1 MGKKSLLKSTSKK
14 KAAPKKTT
22 TKKTAAKKKAG
33 AKKNTAKKSTPKKK
47 AAAKKKS
54 KAGATKGPAVK
65 KTSGAKPVAE
75 IKEEKTTPE
84 IEAITPEEKPQAT
97 IVEATNSELIAGKKA
112 EPVDKVTEEESPAV
126 VIQSEEHT
134 KDTNSEEPET
144 ADKLYEEKATE
155 TVIHDEEAT
164 DEAANEE
171 VAIDTTIKKPET
183 DEEFKNDITG
193 PASAD
198 AIEELNPVP
207 ASTIHKTIHNNPE
220 TFPPPGKIAH
230 ENADST
236 GKMPI
241 IFGAALLV
249 IIMILITGISISN
262 SKKYY
267 LEYRNGAIKI
277 FKGTFEPVGK
287 SLLIILPGIE
297 APKPAKA
304 VYTKEEIYPIISK
317 YYINKAATLL
327 EVPGMP
333 DFKGVKIYLQK
344 ATKFATSEK
353 LLNEAERRIQSIDFM
368 VLIYKADLME
378 DTGTLSGF
386 EDAIRYLN
394 GAASMSTDKTEAEI
408 VQKKIAAVQKLI
420 DDAKKKTDNET
431 KTSTG
436 VSKDNNE

>member
-14 KAAPKKTT
+14 KAAPKKTI

-33 AKKNTAKKSTPKKK
+33 AKKNTAKKTTPKKK

-54 KAGATKGPAVK
+54 NVGTTKGPAVK
-65 KTSGAKPVAE
+65 KTSGAKPVADT
-75 IKEEKTTPE
+75 KEEKTTPE
-84 IEAITPEEKPQAT
+84 IENITPEEKPKAT
-97 IVEATNSELIAGKKA
+97 RMEEENTGLIAGKKA
-112 EPVDKVTEEESPAV
+112 EPVDKVTEEETPAV
-126 VIQSEEHT
+126 VIQGEEHT
-134 KDTNSEEPET
+134 KDTNSEESET
-144 ADKLYEEKATE
+144 AGKLYEEKATE
-155 TVIHDEEAT
+155 TVIQDEEGT
-164 DEAANEE
+164 
-171 VAIDTTIKKPET
+171 VDTTIKKPET
-183 DEEFKNDITG
+183 DEEFKNEIAG
-193 PASAD
+193 PTASD
-198 AIEELNPVP
+198 AIEELTPAP
-207 ASTIHKTIHNNPE
+207 ASTIHKTIHSDPE
-220 TFPPPGKIAH
+220 ISLPPDKTAH
-230 ENADST
+230 ENADT

-287 SLLIILPGIE
+287 SLLIILPGVE

-304 VYTKEEIYPIISK
+304 VYSKEEIYPIISK

-353 LLNEAERRIQSIDFM
+353 LLNEAERRIKSIDFM

-378 DTGTLSGF
+378 DTGTLSGLQ
-386 EDAIRYLN
+386 DASRYLKE
-394 GAASMSTDKTEAEI
+394 AASINTDKAEAEI
-408 VQKKIAAVQKLI
+408 VEKKIAAVQKLI
-420 DDAKKKTDNET
+420 DDIKKKTAKNPEISPGDA
-431 KTSTG
+431 KDK
-436 VSKDNNE
+436 SK

>member
-84 IEAITPEEKPQAT
+84 IVKEPEIEAISPEEKPQAT

-198 AIEELNPVP
+198 AIEELNP
-207 ASTIHKTIHNNPE
+207 E
-220 TFPPPGKIAH
+220 TFPPPGKTAH
-230 ENADST
+230 ENADTT

>member
-33 AKKNTAKKSTPKKK
+33 AKKNAAKKATPKKK

-54 KAGATKGPAVK
+54 KVETTKEPVVK

-84 IEAITPEEKPQAT
+84 IETITPEEKPQAT
-97 IVEATNSELIAGKKA
+97 IIEEKNTELIAGKKA
-112 EPVDKVTEEESPAV
+112 EPVDKVTEEEPPAV
-126 VIQSEEHT
+126 VTQGEKHT

-164 DEAANEE
+164 YEE
-171 VAIDTTIKKPET
+171 TAIDTTIKKPET
-183 DEEFKNDITG
+183 DEEFKNEITG
-193 PASAD
+193 PASED
-198 AIEELNPVP
+198 TIEELTP
-207 ASTIHKTIHNNPE
+207 APTSTIHKTIQNDPE
-220 TFPPPGKIAH
+220 TFLPPGKTAH
-230 ENADST
+230 ENTDTT
-236 GKMPI
+236 GKTPI

-287 SLLIILPGIE
+287 SLLIILPGVE
-297 APKPAKA
+297 APKPTKA

-378 DTGTLSGF
+378 DTGTLSGLQ
-386 EDAIRYLN
+386 DAIRYLN
-394 GAASMSTDKTEAEI
+394 EAASLSTDKTEAEI
-408 VQKKIAAVQKLI
+408 VEKKIAAVQKLI
-420 DDAKKKTDNET
+420 DDAKKKTD
-431 KTSTG
+431 K
-436 VSKDNNE
+436 